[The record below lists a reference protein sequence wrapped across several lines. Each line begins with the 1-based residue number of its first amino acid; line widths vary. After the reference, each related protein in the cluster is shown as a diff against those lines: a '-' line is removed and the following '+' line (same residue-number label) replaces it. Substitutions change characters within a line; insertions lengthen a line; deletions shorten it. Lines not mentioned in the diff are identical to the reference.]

1 MPLNIDKV
9 RADFPI
15 LAETVHGKPLA
26 YLDNGATAQ
35 KPVQVL
41 AALDEMHRRLNA
53 NVHRGAHYLSEQSTE
68 RYERAR
74 ETVRAFINARS
85 SREVVF
91 TSGTTGAI
99 NLVAFSFGEAFVGP
113 GDEVLITEMEHH
125 SNIVPWQLLCAR
137 KGATLRVLPFDD
149 RGVLRMDMLRGLLTE
164 KVKIV
169 AVNHVSNTL
178 GTVNPVKEI
187 AAEAHRCGIPVLV
200 DGAQGIHH
208 LGADVQA
215 LDCDFYA
222 FSGHKM
228 YGPTGIGVLYGK
240 EEWLE
245 RLPPYQGGGDM
256 VGTVTF
262 DETSYAELP
271 LKFEAG
277 TTNYIGAVGLAAA
290 IDYLQA
296 LGLEAVAEHE
306 QRLLD
311 HALERLSKVPGL
323 TVYGRAPERVSLVS
337 FLLEGVHPYDTGMIL
352 DKLGIAVRTGTH
364 CTEPLLQHFGITGT
378 VRASFALYNTLE
390 EVERLYAG
398 LLRVVEMFR

>member
-15 LAETVHGKPLA
+15 LAQTVHGKPLA

-290 IDYLQA
+290 VDYLQA